1 MATGRPREFD
11 VDERLDLAMRVFWE
25 HGYEGAGLAELTEAM
40 GISRPSLYAAYGN
53 KETLFRRAVE
63 RYADGP
69 ARHIREALLK
79 PTARAAAEHLLR
91 GAVEVTTSAENP
103 SAGCLVVQGALA
115 TSSQADGIREELAAR
130 RHTGEERLRERFEL
144 ARQEGELPDDTDAAA
159 LARYITTV
167 SYGISVQASSGAT
180 REDLHRTVTLAL
192 LAWPSHTQGPQR

>member
-11 VDERLDLAMRVFWE
+11 LDERLDRAMRVFWQ
-25 HGYEGAGLAELTEAM
+25 HGYEGAGLADLTAAM

-53 KETLFRRAVE
+53 KEALFRKAVD

-69 ARHIREALLK
+69 ARHLAEALLE

-91 GAVEVTTSAENP
+91 GAVDVTTAPENP

-115 TSSQADGIREELAAR
+115 TGEQSEPPRRELAAR
-130 RHTGEERLRERFEL
+130 RLAGELRLRERFDR
-144 ARQEGELPDDTDAAA
+144 ARAEGELPPGTDTAD

-167 SYGISVQASSGAT
+167 SYGISVQAASGAT
-180 REDLHRTVTLAL
+180 RAELHRTVDLTLRS
-192 LAWPSHTQGPQR
+192 WPADAKA